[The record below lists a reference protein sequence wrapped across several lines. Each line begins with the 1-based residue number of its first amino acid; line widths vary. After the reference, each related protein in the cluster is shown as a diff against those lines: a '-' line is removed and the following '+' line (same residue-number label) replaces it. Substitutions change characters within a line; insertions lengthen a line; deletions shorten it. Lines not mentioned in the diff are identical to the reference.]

1 MTNCKQDAAEA
12 IMDTYTP
19 LDVKDIITEGA
30 SKCARYHVTRDEV
43 LGFYADHN
51 DGVHHELLDSDP
63 RTFAMY
69 QFFQACYNESS
80 KSHTD
85 QWYYIRDVVWLY
97 IDTIAAQLAEQHDLY
112 DTPRKVIEDEVL
124 RIDLE
129 RRKADLQIIDGG
141 KS

>member
-1 MTNCKQDAAEA
+1 MTNCKQDAANA
-12 IMDTYTP
+12 VMDTYTP

-30 SKCARYHVTRDEV
+30 QKHAKYHVTRDEV
-43 LGFYADHN
+43 LGFYANHN
-51 DGVHHELLDSDP
+51 DGVHHELLDADP
-63 RTFAMY
+63 VTFAKY
-69 QFFQACYNESS
+69 QFYQSCYNESS

-85 QWYYIRDVVWLY
+85 QWFFIRDVVWLY

-141 KS
+141 KK

>member
-1 MTNCKQDAAEA
+1 M
-12 IMDTYTP
+12 
-19 LDVKDIITEGA
+19 
-30 SKCARYHVTRDEV
+30 
-43 LGFYADHN
+43 
-51 DGVHHELLDSDP
+51 
-63 RTFAMY
+63 
-69 QFFQACYNESS
+69 
-80 KSHTD
+80 
-85 QWYYIRDVVWLY
+85 WLY